1 MKKIISII
9 IILLSPVIT
18 YYLMKMYSNLASE
31 YYVLFIS
38 HEISIIIA
46 TLIYLKYDKEGKKL
60 K

>member
-18 YYLMKMYSNLASE
+18 YYLMKMYSNLVGE
-31 YYVLFIS
+31 YDFLFVS

-46 TLIYLKYDKEGKKL
+46 TFIYLKYDKEGKKL